1 MQKNTEVMKMAITDL
16 IATIFISLL
25 IFVLVISYFIIKFKV
40 VDYETEIQKN
50 QKEIRD
56 LNEKISKLKAKK
68 PRKKE
73 IKKSV

>member
-1 MQKNTEVMKMAITDL
+1 MAITDL

-25 IFVLVISYFIIKFKV
+25 VFVLVISYFIIKFKV

-56 LNEKISKLKAKK
+56 LNEKISKLKARK

-73 IKKSV
+73 NKKSV

>member
-1 MQKNTEVMKMAITDL
+1 MAITDL

-25 IFVLVISYFIIKFKV
+25 VFVLVISYFIIKFKV

-50 QKEIRD
+50 QKEIRV
-56 LNEKISKLKAKK
+56 LNEKISKLKARK

>member
-1 MQKNTEVMKMAITDL
+1 MAITDL

-25 IFVLVISYFIIKFKV
+25 VFVLVISYFIIKFKV

-50 QKEIRD
+50 QKEIRN
-56 LNEKISKLKAKK
+56 LNEKISKLKARK

>member
-1 MQKNTEVMKMAITDL
+1 MAITDL
-16 IATIFISLL
+16 ITTIFISLL
-25 IFVLVISYFIIKFKV
+25 VFVLVISYFIIKFKV

-56 LNEKISKLKAKK
+56 LNEKISKLKARK

>member
-1 MQKNTEVMKMAITDL
+1 MAITDL

-25 IFVLVISYFIIKFKV
+25 VFVLVISYFIIKFKV
-40 VDYETEIQKN
+40 VDYETGIQKN

-56 LNEKISKLKAKK
+56 LNEKISKLKARK

>member
-1 MQKNTEVMKMAITDL
+1 MAITDL

-25 IFVLVISYFIIKFKV
+25 VFVLVISYFIIKFKV
-40 VDYETEIQKN
+40 VDYETEIQKK

-56 LNEKISKLKAKK
+56 LNEKISKLKARK

>member
-1 MQKNTEVMKMAITDL
+1 MAITDL
-16 IATIFISLL
+16 IATNFISLL
-25 IFVLVISYFIIKFKV
+25 VFVLVISYFIIKFKV

-56 LNEKISKLKAKK
+56 LNEKISKLKARK

>member
-25 IFVLVISYFIIKFKV
+25 VFVLVISYFIIKFKV
-40 VDYETEIQKN
+40 VDYEMEIQKN

-56 LNEKISKLKAKK
+56 LNEKISKLKARK

>member
-1 MQKNTEVMKMAITDL
+1 MAITDL

-25 IFVLVISYFIIKFKV
+25 VFVLVISYFIIKFKV
-40 VDYETEIQKN
+40 VDYEMEIQKN

-56 LNEKISKLKAKK
+56 LNEKISKLKARK

>member
-1 MQKNTEVMKMAITDL
+1 MAITDL

-25 IFVLVISYFIIKFKV
+25 VFVLVISYFIIKFKV

-56 LNEKISKLKAKK
+56 LNEKISKLKARK

-73 IKKSV
+73 INKSV

>member
-25 IFVLVISYFIIKFKV
+25 VFVLVISYFIIKFKV

-56 LNEKISKLKAKK
+56 LNEKISKLKARK

-73 IKKSV
+73 IKKNV

>member
-1 MQKNTEVMKMAITDL
+1 MAITDL

-25 IFVLVISYFIIKFKV
+25 VFVLVISYFIIKFKV

-56 LNEKISKLKAKK
+56 LNEKIPKLKARK

>member
-1 MQKNTEVMKMAITDL
+1 MAITDL
-16 IATIFISLL
+16 IATIFVSLL
-25 IFVLVISYFIIKFKV
+25 VFVLVISYFIIKFKV

-56 LNEKISKLKAKK
+56 LNEKISKLKARK

>member
-1 MQKNTEVMKMAITDL
+1 MAITDL

-25 IFVLVISYFIIKFKV
+25 VFVLVISYFIIKFKV
-40 VDYETEIQKN
+40 VDYEKEIQKN

-56 LNEKISKLKAKK
+56 LNEKISKLKARK